1 MFYETWT
8 CPLPQ
13 VFCFHKRVF
22 QEYSY
27 AAYSFTAHLPD
38 MNFFDLLQAVST
50 TLPFQTHMEYKEA
63 GYPNN
68 IRLPHNI
75 SWKAANYLE
84 EEWTPLDEVWELEV
98 WELEASK
105 LEVEPGSEP
114 EVMELELLDRSPEE
128 VELPKSELLPSGI
141 TSSEMTPSGW
151 EEAELLVAEEEM
163 SELAEELWELS
174 EVLEEL
180 KEPEE
185 LEVPILSELEAVEVP
200 DETDDEIDELLGR
213 VFLPHPTKATAKIAA
228 NANKVFFIFKLPRFE
243 EVFI

>member
-1 MFYETWT
+1 MKPE
-8 CPLPQ
+8 PVPSPQ
-13 VFCFHKRVF
+13 VFCFHKQAF
-22 QEYSY
+22 LECSF
-27 AAYSFTAHLPD
+27 AAYSFTAHLLD
-38 MNFFDLLQAVST
+38 MNLFWSVAGSMHSFAFSNS
-50 TLPFQTHMEYKEA
+50 HEIKEA

-98 WELEASK
+98 SE
-105 LEVEPGSEP
+105 LEVELEREP

-128 VELPKSELLPSGI
+128 VELPKSELLASGI

-163 SELAEELWELS
+163 SELTEELWELS

-185 LEVPILSELEAVEVP
+185 LEVPILSELEVVEVP

-243 EVFI
+243 KVFI